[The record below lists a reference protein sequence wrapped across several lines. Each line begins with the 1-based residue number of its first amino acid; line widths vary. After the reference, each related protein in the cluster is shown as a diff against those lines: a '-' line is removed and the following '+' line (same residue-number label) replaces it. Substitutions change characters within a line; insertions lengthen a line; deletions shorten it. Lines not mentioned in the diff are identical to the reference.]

1 MLLKLRDFSV
11 SADSKE
17 LVKNIDLDIA
27 HGKIHAIMG
36 PNGAGKS
43 SLASAL
49 MGKPGLSVSGSAILN
64 GVELLRLDACERADR
79 KSVV

>member
-27 HGKIHAIMG
+27 PGKIHAIMG

-49 MGKPGLSVSGSAILN
+49 M
-64 GVELLRLDACERADR
+64 
-79 KSVV
+79 